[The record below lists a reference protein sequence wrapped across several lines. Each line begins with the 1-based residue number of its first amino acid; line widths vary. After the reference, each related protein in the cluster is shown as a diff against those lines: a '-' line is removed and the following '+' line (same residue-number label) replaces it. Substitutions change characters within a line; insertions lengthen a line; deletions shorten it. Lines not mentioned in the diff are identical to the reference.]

1 MYNSIRILQSVV
13 PQAGRQL
20 IRVRHAFGQLGVGLS
35 TACLCSLG
43 MGVVPQLAYAESVA
57 PDATQVEIDAPPA
70 LTEQIAQ
77 VDMAANQK
85 DLSKLLG
92 FYSSSFTSG
101 DGLNRKALKQVI
113 ATFWE
118 DYQDLS
124 YKTELVAWEKNP
136 QGYTVE
142 TKTTITGTQ
151 TLDQGSVKLHSTLH
165 SRQQWVGQ
173 QIAKQ
178 EILAEQSKLTSGRK
192 PPKVQVNL
200 PQEVGVGE
208 KFEFDVI
215 VDEPLGDNPLLGLA
229 LEESITLE
237 NYLKQPELKLELLPA
252 GGLFKVGTAGN
263 KPMSEWISAILV
275 QDGGMTIISQR
286 LNVVPKNT
294 SAEQSRK

>member
-1 MYNSIRILQSVV
+1 MYNSIRILQSVT
-13 PQAGRQL
+13 PQAARPL
-20 IRVRHAFGQLGVGLS
+20 PMIRLSFSQLGMGLS
-35 TACLCSLG
+35 AFCLCSLG
-43 MGVVPQLAYAESVA
+43 MGGLPQSVYAESVA
-57 PDATQVEIDAPPA
+57 PDIAQASADAPAA

-85 DLSKLLG
+85 DLAKLIG
-92 FYSSSFTSG
+92 FYSSNFVSD
-101 DGLNRKALKQVI
+101 DGLNRKTLEQVI
-113 ATFWE
+113 AAFWE

-124 YKTELVAWEKNP
+124 YKTELVAWEKNA
-136 QGYTVE
+136 QGFIIE
-142 TKTTITGTQ
+142 TQTTITGTQ
-151 TLDQGSVKLHSTLH
+151 TLDQGPVNLQSTLR
-165 SRQQWVGQ
+165 SRQHWVGQ
-173 QIAKQ
+173 QITQQ
-178 EILAEQSKLTSGRK
+178 EILAEQSKITSGQK

-229 LEESITLE
+229 LEEPITME

-263 KPMSEWISAILV
+263 KPMGEWISAILV

-286 LNVVPKNT
+286 LNVVPKNK
-294 SAEQSRK
+294 SAE